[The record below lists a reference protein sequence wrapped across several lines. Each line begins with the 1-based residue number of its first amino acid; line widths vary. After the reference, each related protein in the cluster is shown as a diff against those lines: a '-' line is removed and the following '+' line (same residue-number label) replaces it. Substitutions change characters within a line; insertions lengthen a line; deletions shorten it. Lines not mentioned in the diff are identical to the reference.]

1 MTRTLRAHAHFRWI
15 SYAFGALIA
24 LLSWQTQALTKE
36 ESEQALNNIYRATIN
51 SYYSVNGFYNFSA
64 NQADQTQLAQINDSV
79 AVIEEMIESLGIAL
93 AEGATADT
101 YASLE
106 ESWESY
112 RKVLDANINE
122 VIDTGY
128 PDLRLAGDMATTNIN
143 LNNALEGLQRNVIS
157 TSGHKPATAKRI
169 SRSAA
174 TTIALMMT
182 KYSARSTSTVSQ
194 VYTGGDT
201 EITIDSLAE
210 TFENEMQQLGEL
222 AQDKPEALDALDS
235 AMTKWDFIKSSYINY
250 NENRVNFI
258 VNLYSKKII
267 TDIEAATAAL

>member
-157 TSGHKPATAKRI
+157 TSGHKPAAAKRI